1 MWTAPIRL
9 NECVLCELH
18 QLCEREPT
26 YVEETKRPPILV
38 IVGSVLGCICRVN
51 WVYAATFEH
60 KAVSL
65 ESPKKHMQE
74 QLLFGSIYS
83 AALYAAS

>member
-1 MWTAPIRL
+1 MS
-9 NECVLCELH
+9 
-18 QLCEREPT
+18 
-26 YVEETKRPPILV
+26 V

-51 WVYAATFEH
+51 WLYAATFEH